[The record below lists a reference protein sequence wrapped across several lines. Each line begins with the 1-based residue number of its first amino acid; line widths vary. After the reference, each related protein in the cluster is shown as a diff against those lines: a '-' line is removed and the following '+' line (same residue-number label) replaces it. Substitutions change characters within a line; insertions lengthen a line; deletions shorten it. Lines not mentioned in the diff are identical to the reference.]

1 MEDRTGTAPA
11 GSGDRIVYPPDVTGK
26 TFNATVLQ
34 DEGSTATGI
43 EVPFDPKEAFGKV
56 RAPVKVTL
64 RGHTFRTTVFRMS
77 GMTFIPLNKQNRTA
91 AGVEAGDRVRVNM
104 ELDTAPRTVTPPTE
118 LAAALAGEAKLAAA
132 WEQLS
137 YTAQRENAEAISSAK
152 RPETRQRRLA
162 KTLDL
167 LRQRAN

>member
-1 MEDRTGTAPA
+1 M
-11 GSGDRIVYPPDVTGK
+11 YPPDVPGK

-77 GMTFIPLNKQNRTA
+77 GMTFIPLNKLNRTA
-91 AGVEAGDRVRVNM
+91 AGVEADDRVRVVM
-104 ELDTAPRTVTPPTE
+104 ELDTAPRTITPPPE
-118 LAAALAGEAKLAAA
+118 LAAEAKLASA

-137 YTAQRENAEAISSAK
+137 YTAQRENAEAISGAK
-152 RPETRQRRLA
+152 RPETRQRSLA

-167 LRQRAN
+167 LRQRAT